1 MSSSNS
7 QGDLDNKTS
16 YAEREK
22 TVLKFHSEQ
31 LKYYKDRGTRNRLQ
45 YYTSHSAML
54 ILSGA
59 IPILIYT
66 NVPNLLRAVPAAIVG
81 ILAGM
86 NSFFR
91 FRENWIKN
99 SNAAHALS
107 VELVKYKAGTPPDYS
122 ANLESQAGLDNFMV
136 RIEAIAE
143 AALNEWRTLVSM
155 AADPSDLQS
164 TPKRS
169 R

>member
-1 MSSSNS
+1 
-7 QGDLDNKTS
+7 
-16 YAEREK
+16 
-22 TVLKFHSEQ
+22 
-31 LKYYKDRGTRNRLQ
+31 
-45 YYTSHSAML
+45 ML

-66 NVPNLLRAVPAAIVG
+66 NVPNLLRAVPAAVVG
-81 ILAGM
+81 MLAGM

-107 VELVKYKAGTPPDYS
+107 VEFVKYKAGTPPDYS
-122 ANLESQAGLDNFMV
+122 DALEPQAALDNFMV

-143 AALNEWRTLVSM
+143 AALNEWRTLVST
-155 AADPSDLQS
+155 AADPDELQES
-164 TPKRS
+164 PKRS